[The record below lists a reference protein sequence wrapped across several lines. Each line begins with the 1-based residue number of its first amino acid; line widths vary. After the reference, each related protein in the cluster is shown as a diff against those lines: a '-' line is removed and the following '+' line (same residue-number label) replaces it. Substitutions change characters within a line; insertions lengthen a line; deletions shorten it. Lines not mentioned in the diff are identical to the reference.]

1 MIEYHKIHTLFK
13 RNLITK
19 KIMLEEYSLKEF
31 EYLKNNQWD
40 FSEKIDGTNIRVLW
54 DYSTKNVEIAGKTEK
69 AQLPIFLVERL
80 KEIFTIEI
88 LQKLFGEVS
97 VLFFGEGYGKK
108 IQEPF
113 GSLYKKDGV
122 DFILFDILI
131 GNWWLHRENVDEIAK
146 RLNINF
152 VPIIKKGTIEEA
164 IKIVSQGFNSSFGD
178 FRSEGL
184 VLRPSIELFARNRLR
199 IITKIKYRDFLEN

>member
-1 MIEYHKIHTLFK
+1 
-13 RNLITK
+13 
-19 KIMLEEYSLKEF
+19 MLEEYSLKEF